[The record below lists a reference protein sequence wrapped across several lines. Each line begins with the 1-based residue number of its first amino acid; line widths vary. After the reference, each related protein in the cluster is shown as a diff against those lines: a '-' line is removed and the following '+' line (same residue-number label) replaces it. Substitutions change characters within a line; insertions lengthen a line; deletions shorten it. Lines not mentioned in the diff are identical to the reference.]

1 MTPSLMPTSSSY
13 SSAEFM
19 EIFIPIMVGA
29 CMIVGIVLLVA
40 ELYIK
45 NTFHLTT
52 DEKHVFF
59 ALALLFSP
67 IWAPI
72 GVGLYLVV
80 SLLCI
85 LGVGIYL
92 IGKYF
97 SELGGACYRVCLHLP
112 PPERRRPPPQPP
124 VIEIP
129 LPEIEI
135 PIDPPTTT
143 SETNSDVGLDIDLDI
158 ENGRNG
164 G

>member
-1 MTPSLMPTSSSY
+1 LK
-13 SSAEFM
+13 
-19 EIFIPIMVGA
+19 
-29 CMIVGIVLLVA
+29 
-40 ELYIK
+40 YIK
-45 NTFHLTT
+45 NTYPFHYLTT

-72 GVGLYLVV
+72 GVVLYLVV
-80 SLLCI
+80 LLLCT

-112 PPERRRPPPQPP
+112 PPERRRPPPRPP
-124 VIEIP
+124 VIR

-143 SETNSDVGLDIDLDI
+143 IETNSDVGLDIDLDI